1 MRSAAGPRRPT
12 ASTSVTYHLAGV
24 NNEDGWLGDAAFL
37 AGVVDAPVPN
47 DATLGIAQN
56 RKRQTEVNPQGLR
69 CVGCIHRDSHYARAR
84 RPDFQVALSVV
95 RQLAEAERSPI
106 TAIEEQH
113 QAAVRDQLR
122 QPPRR
127 SCRVWQFEFPCK
139 FARDGNLC
147 HRPSLTL
154 RLDASGY
161 FDYTRRCRASGD
173 CRGKCPSLPDL
184 SASAVKRNLTHS
196 HQIRGSEESGGAS
209 GDSISSAVKYA
220 QSGWW

>member
-47 DATLGIAQN
+47 DATFRIAQN
-56 RKRQTEVNPQGLR
+56 RKRQREVNPQALLF
-69 CVGCIHRDSHYARAR
+69 VGCIHRDGHYARAR
-84 RPDFQVALSVV
+84 RPDFQVVLSVV

-113 QAAVRDQLR
+113 RAAVRDQLR
-122 QPPRR
+122 QPPRH
-127 SCRVWQFEFPCK
+127 SCRVWQFEFLCK

-147 HRPSLTL
+147 HRPRLTL
-154 RLDASGY
+154 RLDVPGY
-161 FDYTRRCRASGD
+161 FDYTRLSLSVARRIRARAVAAGELKIHPEA
-173 CRGKCPSLPDL
+173 RGY
-184 SASAVKRNLTHS
+184 ATHS
-196 HQIRGSEESGGAS
+196 QCLRPGHS
-209 GDSISSAVKYA
+209 
-220 QSGWW
+220 